1 MLPRTLF
8 WMWRAGSARP
18 RADAAGQ
25 YLLAPGRLPWE
36 PAVLARLNWL
46 LWPFGLHS
54 LIVAEKR

>member
-1 MLPRTLF
+1 VR
-8 WMWRAGSARP
+8 

-36 PAVLARLNWL
+36 PAVLKRLNWL

-54 LIVAEKR
+54 LIVAEKP